1 MTTNIFRSISHTVSH
16 SLLTVGGWVLGL
28 LLLFT
33 SCGNFLN
40 EEDKDLVIPESV
52 TQYEAMLHKEA
63 FLDVSWFYLSDFMT
77 DDITENPQ
85 ATTSAKNTYK
95 SLYTWKRDV
104 ERDGEGHVITET
116 NKMWQNLYSDILVA
130 NYIIENGPN
139 AIGTDD
145 ERNYLVAE
153 AYFVRARAYLELV
166 NIYAPVYD
174 AATAASTPGVPL
186 RLGTGVSNDYVRE
199 SVAKIY
205 EQIEN
210 DLTESVRLFGMTAT
224 KKSLWHPN
232 ADAAQLLLSRAYL
245 YKGEWQKV
253 VDATEQLAECPLY
266 DLTRRPNS
274 PMVVTTNSEVL
285 HSYGSPA
292 ALYPGTDESL
302 GVMDIPSIY
311 QTDLT
316 TCTYGASED
325 LLAQFALAT
334 NDCRKYTWVINP
346 QGGNTMTIPAKWH
359 GQFTQVG
366 AYTYR
371 LAEAYLNR
379 AEALAALG
387 RIGEAQTVMT
397 KYLTSR
403 IAGFSAQRATYMPS
417 ASADAMEWRRFVVDQ
432 RRLEFC
438 FEDMRWF
445 DLRRI
450 NAWYPHTIMHTFT
463 LASSSS
469 GSTNVTVQGTERYT
483 LKPTSPNYVF
493 ELPESETQINATIKP
508 YNKREEINN

>member
-1 MTTNIFRSISHTVSH
+1 M
-16 SLLTVGGWVLGL
+16 
-28 LLLFT
+28 
-33 SCGNFLN
+33 
-40 EEDKDLVIPESV
+40 IPESV

-77 DDITENPQ
+77 DDITENPS

-104 ERDGEGHVITET
+104 ERDGEGQVITVT
-116 NKMWQNLYSDILVA
+116 NSMWKNLYNDILVA
-130 NYIIENGPN
+130 NYIIENGPK
-139 AIGTDD
+139 ATGTAD

-153 AYFVRARAYLELV
+153 AYFVRGRAYLELV

-174 AATAASTPGVPL
+174 ASTASSTPGVPL
-186 RLGTGVSNDYVRE
+186 RLDTGVSNDYTRA
-199 SVAKIY
+199 SVAAVY
-205 EQIEN
+205 SQIES
-210 DLTESVRLFGMTAT
+210 DLKEAVRLFGTTPT
-224 KKSLWHPN
+224 KTSLWHPN
-232 ADAAQLLLSRAYL
+232 ADAAQLLLSRVYL
-245 YKGEWQKV
+245 YKGEWQNV
-253 VDATEQLAECPLY
+253 VDATESLAGRQLY

-274 PMVVTTNSEVL
+274 PMIVETNSEVL

-292 ALYPGTDESL
+292 TLYPGTDESL
-302 GVMDIPSIY
+302 GIMEIPSIY
-311 QTDLT
+311 QTNLT

-325 LLAQFALAT
+325 LLSKFALAT

-346 QGGNTMTIPAKWH
+346 QGGTSMTVPAKWH
-359 GQFTQVG
+359 GQFTQIG
-366 AYTYR
+366 AYSYR

-387 RIGEAQTVMT
+387 KLGEVQTLMT

-403 IAGFSAQRATYMPS
+403 IANFSSQRATYMPS
-417 ASADAMEWRRFVVDQ
+417 ASADELEWRKFVVDQ

-450 NAWYPHTIMHTFT
+450 NSWYPHVLTHTFT
-463 LASSSS
+463 LASSAS
-469 GSTNVTVQGTERYT
+469 GSTNVTVQGTEKYS
-483 LKPTSPNYVF
+483 LGVSSPNYVF
-493 ELPESETQINATIKP
+493 ELPEDETQINTTITP
-508 YNKREEINN
+508 YGKREEIINQ

>member
-1 MTTNIFRSISHTVSH
+1 M
-16 SLLTVGGWVLGL
+16 
-28 LLLFT
+28 
-33 SCGNFLN
+33 
-40 EEDKDLVIPESV
+40 IPESV

-77 DDITENPQ
+77 DDITENPS

-104 ERDGEGHVITET
+104 ERDGEGQVITVT
-116 NKMWQNLYSDILVA
+116 NSMWKNLYNDILVA
-130 NYIIENGPN
+130 NYIIENGPK
-139 AIGTDD
+139 ATGTAD

-153 AYFVRARAYLELV
+153 AYFVRGRAYLELV

-174 AATAASTPGVPL
+174 ASTASSTPGVPL
-186 RLGTGVSNDYVRE
+186 RLDTGVSNDYTRA
-199 SVAKIY
+199 SVAAVY
-205 EQIEN
+205 SQIES
-210 DLTESVRLFGMTAT
+210 DLKEAIRLFGTTPT

-232 ADAAQLLLSRAYL
+232 ADAAQLLLSRVYL
-245 YKGEWQKV
+245 YKGEWQNV
-253 VDATEQLAECPLY
+253 IDATESLAGRQLY

-274 PMVVTTNSEVL
+274 PMIVETNSEVL

-292 ALYPGTDESL
+292 TLYPGTDESL
-302 GVMDIPSIY
+302 GIMEIPSIY
-311 QTDLT
+311 QTNLT

-325 LLAQFALAT
+325 LLSKFALAT

-346 QGGNTMTIPAKWH
+346 QGGTSMTVPAKWH
-359 GQFTQVG
+359 GQFTQIG
-366 AYTYR
+366 AYSYR

-387 RIGEAQTVMT
+387 KLGEVQTLMT

-403 IAGFSAQRATYMPS
+403 IANFSSQRATYMPS
-417 ASADAMEWRRFVVDQ
+417 ASADELEWRKFVVDQ

-450 NAWYPHTIMHTFT
+450 NSWYPHTLTHTFT
-463 LASSSS
+463 LASSAS
-469 GSTNVTVQGTERYT
+469 GSTNVTVQGTEKYS
-483 LKPTSPNYVF
+483 LGVSSPNYVF
-493 ELPESETQINATIKP
+493 ELPEDETQINTTITP
-508 YNKREEINN
+508 YGKREEIINQ

>member
-1 MTTNIFRSISHTVSH
+1 MKIYKTTKALLMAFILGA
-16 SLLTVGGWVLGL
+16 SL
-28 LLLFT
+28 T
-33 SCGNFLN
+33 SCSNFLD
-40 EEDKDLVIPESV
+40 EEDKDLVIPETV

-63 FLDVSWFYLSDFMT
+63 FLEVSWFYMSDLMT
-77 DDITENPQ
+77 DDITENPL

-104 ERDGEGHVITET
+104 ERDGEGQVITAT
-116 NKMWQNLYSDILVA
+116 NSMWQNLYSDILVA
-130 NYIIENGPN
+130 NYIIENGMK
-139 AIGTDD
+139 ATGTA
-145 ERNYLVAE
+145 EQRNQLVAE
-153 AYFVRARAYLELV
+153 AYFVRGRAYLELV

-174 AATAASTPGVPL
+174 AATAANTPGVPL
-186 RLGTGVSNDYVRE
+186 RLDTGVSNDYTRA
-199 SVAKIY
+199 SVAEVY
-205 EQIEN
+205 NRIEA
-210 DLTESVRLFGMTAT
+210 DLKEAIKLFAQTSV

-253 VDATEQLAECPLY
+253 VDATEQLAQRPLY
-266 DLTRRPNS
+266 DLTRRPNA
-274 PMVVTTNSEVL
+274 PMIVETNTEVL

-292 ALYPGTDESL
+292 SLYPGTDESL
-302 GVMDIPSIY
+302 GIMDIPSIY
-311 QTDLT
+311 QTNLT

-325 LLAQFALAT
+325 LLSRFALAT

-346 QGGNTMTIPAKWH
+346 QGGTSITVPAKWH

-379 AEALAALG
+379 AEAMAALSKTN
-387 RIGEAQTVMT
+387 EAQTLMT
-397 KYLTSR
+397 KYLTTR
-403 IAGFSAQRATYMPS
+403 IANFSAQRATYMP
-417 ASADAMEWRRFVVDQ
+417 ASTDPLEWRKFIVDQ

-450 NAWYPHTIMHTFT
+450 NAWYPHTLSHTFT
-463 LASSSS
+463 LASTAS
-469 GSTNVTVQGTERYT
+469 GSTNVTVQGTEHYT
-483 LKPTSPNYVF
+483 LNPSSPNYVF
-493 ELPESETQINATIKP
+493 EIPESETQINTTISA
-508 YNKREEINN
+508 YGKREEIINE

>member
-1 MTTNIFRSISHTVSH
+1 M
-16 SLLTVGGWVLGL
+16 
-28 LLLFT
+28 
-33 SCGNFLN
+33 
-40 EEDKDLVIPESV
+40 IPESV

-77 DDITENPQ
+77 DDITENPS

-104 ERDGEGHVITET
+104 ERDGEGQVITAT
-116 NKMWQNLYSDILVA
+116 NSMWKNLYNDILVA
-130 NYIIENGPN
+130 NYIIENGPK
-139 AIGTDD
+139 ATGTAD

-153 AYFVRARAYLELV
+153 AYFVRGRAYLELV

-174 AATAASTPGVPL
+174 ASTASSTPGVPL
-186 RLGTGVSNDYVRE
+186 RLDTGVSNDYTRA
-199 SVAKIY
+199 SVAAVY
-205 EQIEN
+205 SQIES
-210 DLTESVRLFGMTAT
+210 DLKEAVRLFGTTPT

-232 ADAAQLLLSRAYL
+232 TDAAQLLLSRVYL
-245 YKGEWQKV
+245 YKGEWQNV
-253 VDATEQLAECPLY
+253 VDATESLAGRQLY

-274 PMVVTTNSEVL
+274 PMIVETNSEVL

-292 ALYPGTDESL
+292 TLYPGTDESL
-302 GVMDIPSIY
+302 GIMEIPSIY
-311 QTDLT
+311 QTNLT
-316 TCTYGASED
+316 TCTYGASEE
-325 LLAQFALAT
+325 LLSKFALAT

-346 QGGNTMTIPAKWH
+346 QGGTSMTVPAKWH
-359 GQFTQVG
+359 GQFTQIG
-366 AYTYR
+366 AYSYR

-387 RIGEAQTVMT
+387 KLGEVQTLMT

-403 IAGFSAQRATYMPS
+403 IANFSSQRATYMPS
-417 ASADAMEWRRFVVDQ
+417 ASADELEWRKFVVDQ

-450 NAWYPHTIMHTFT
+450 NSWYPHVLTHTFT
-463 LASSSS
+463 LASSAS
-469 GSTNVTVQGTERYT
+469 GSTNVTVQGTENYT
-483 LKPTSPNYVF
+483 LGVSSPNYVF
-493 ELPESETQINATIKP
+493 ELPEDETQINTTITP
-508 YNKREEINN
+508 YGKREEIINQ

>member
-1 MTTNIFRSISHTVSH
+1 MKHIFKE
-16 SLLTVGGWVLGL
+16 LLIFQFMI
-28 LLLFT
+28 LLFS
-33 SCGNFLN
+33 SCGDFLN

-77 DDITENPQ
+77 DDITENPS

-104 ERDGEGHVITET
+104 ERDGEGQVITVT
-116 NKMWQNLYSDILVA
+116 NSMWKNLYNDILVA
-130 NYIIENGPN
+130 NYIIENGPK
-139 AIGTDD
+139 ATGTAD

-153 AYFVRARAYLELV
+153 AYFVRGRAYLELV

-174 AATAASTPGVPL
+174 ASTASSTPGVPL
-186 RLGTGVSNDYVRE
+186 RLDTGVSNDYTRA
-199 SVAKIY
+199 SVAAVY
-205 EQIEN
+205 SQIES
-210 DLTESVRLFGMTAT
+210 DLKEAVRLFGTTPT

-232 ADAAQLLLSRAYL
+232 ADAAQLLLSRVFL
-245 YKGEWQKV
+245 YKGEWQNV
-253 VDATEQLAECPLY
+253 VDATESLAGRQLY

-274 PMVVTTNSEVL
+274 PMIVETNSEVL

-292 ALYPGTDESL
+292 TLYPGTDESL
-302 GVMDIPSIY
+302 GIMEIPSIY
-311 QTDLT
+311 QTNLT

-325 LLAQFALAT
+325 LLSKFALAT

-346 QGGNTMTIPAKWH
+346 QGGTSMTVPAKWH
-359 GQFTQVG
+359 GQFTQIG
-366 AYTYR
+366 AYSYR

-387 RIGEAQTVMT
+387 KLGEVQTLMT

-403 IAGFSAQRATYMPS
+403 IANFSSQRATYMPS
-417 ASADAMEWRRFVVDQ
+417 ASADELEWRKFVVDQ

-450 NAWYPHTIMHTFT
+450 NSWYPHVLTHTFT
-463 LASSSS
+463 LASSAS
-469 GSTNVTVQGTERYT
+469 GSTNVTVQGTEKYS
-483 LKPTSPNYVF
+483 LGVSSPNYVF
-493 ELPESETQINATIKP
+493 ELPEDETQINTTITP
-508 YNKREEINN
+508 YGKREEIINQ

>member
-1 MTTNIFRSISHTVSH
+1 MKHIFKE
-16 SLLTVGGWVLGL
+16 LLIFQFMI
-28 LLLFT
+28 LLFS
-33 SCGNFLN
+33 SCGDFLN

-77 DDITENPQ
+77 DDITENPS

-104 ERDGEGHVITET
+104 ERDGEGQVITVT
-116 NKMWQNLYSDILVA
+116 NSMWKNLYNDILVA
-130 NYIIENGPN
+130 NYIIENGPK
-139 AIGTDD
+139 ATGTAD

-153 AYFVRARAYLELV
+153 AYFVRGRAYLELV

-174 AATAASTPGVPL
+174 ASMASSTPGVPL
-186 RLGTGVSNDYVRE
+186 RLDTGVSNDYTRA
-199 SVAKIY
+199 SVAAVY
-205 EQIEN
+205 SQIES
-210 DLTESVRLFGMTAT
+210 DLKESVRLFGTTPT

-232 ADAAQLLLSRAYL
+232 ADAAQLLLSRVYL
-245 YKGEWQKV
+245 YKGEWQNV
-253 VDATEQLAECPLY
+253 VDATESLAGRQLY

-274 PMVVTTNSEVL
+274 PMIVETNSEVL

-292 ALYPGTDESL
+292 TLYPGTDESL
-302 GVMDIPSIY
+302 GIMEIPSIY
-311 QTDLT
+311 QTNLT

-325 LLAQFALAT
+325 LLSKFALAT

-346 QGGNTMTIPAKWH
+346 QGGTSMTVPAKWH
-359 GQFTQVG
+359 GQFTQIG
-366 AYTYR
+366 AYSYR

-387 RIGEAQTVMT
+387 KLGEVQTLMT
-397 KYLTSR
+397 KYLISR
-403 IAGFSAQRATYMPS
+403 IANFSSQRATYMPS
-417 ASADAMEWRRFVVDQ
+417 ASADELEWRKFVVDQ

-450 NAWYPHTIMHTFT
+450 NSWYPHVLTHTFT
-463 LASSSS
+463 LASSAS
-469 GSTNVTVQGTERYT
+469 GSTNVTVQGTEKYT
-483 LKPTSPNYVF
+483 LGVSSPNYVF
-493 ELPESETQINATIKP
+493 ELPEDETQINTTITP
-508 YNKREEINN
+508 YGKREEIINQ

>member
-1 MTTNIFRSISHTVSH
+1 MST
-16 SLLTVGGWVLGL
+16 L
-28 LLLFT
+28 LLMCVSLT
-33 SCGNFLN
+33 SCSDFLN

-63 FLDVSWFYLSDFMT
+63 FLEVSWFYLSDLMT
-77 DDITENPQ
+77 DDITENPS

-104 ERDGEGHVITET
+104 ERDGEGQVITAT
-116 NKMWQNLYSDILVA
+116 NNMWRDLYSDILVA
-130 NYIIENGPN
+130 NYIIENGPK
-139 AIGTDD
+139 ATGTAD

-153 AYFVRARAYLELV
+153 AYFVRGRAYLELV
-166 NIYAPVYD
+166 NIYAPMYD

-186 RLGTGVSNDYVRE
+186 RLGTGVANDYTRA
-199 SVAKIY
+199 SVADVYK
-205 EQIEN
+205 QIES
-210 DLTESVRLFGMTAT
+210 DLKESIRLFGNTAT

-245 YKGEWQKV
+245 YKCEWQNV
-253 VDATEQLAECPLY
+253 VDATNQLASRQLY

-274 PMVVTTNSEVL
+274 PMVVETNSEIL

-292 ALYPGTDESL
+292 SLYPGTDESL
-302 GVMDIPSIY
+302 GVMEIPSIY
-311 QTDLT
+311 QTELT

-325 LLAQFALAT
+325 LLSKFALAT
-334 NDCRKYTWVINP
+334 SDCRKYTWVINP
-346 QGGNTMTIPAKWH
+346 QGGTSMTVPAKWH
-359 GQFTQVG
+359 GQFTQIG

-371 LAEAYLNR
+371 IAEAYLNR

-387 RIGEAQTVMT
+387 ELGEAQTLMT
-397 KYLTSR
+397 KYLASR
-403 IAGFSAQRATYMPS
+403 IANFSSQRATYMPS
-417 ASADAMEWRRFVVDQ
+417 ASADLLEWRKFIVDQ

-450 NAWYPHTIMHTFT
+450 NSWYPHTLTHTFT
-463 LASSSS
+463 LASSAS
-469 GSTNVTVQGTERYT
+469 GSTTVTVQGTEKYT
-483 LKPTSPNYVF
+483 LGTSSPNYVF
-493 ELPESETQINATIKP
+493 ELPEAETQINTTIVP
-508 YNKREEINN
+508 YGKREEITKE